1 MYSVNAILPME
12 FFFFSR
18 FVGER
23 EGCEVCSFKIECSNI
38 SFHKYKKKFL
48 EYLI

>member
-23 EGCEVCSFKIECSNI
+23 EGARSVVSKLSVVIYLFTNI
-38 SFHKYKKKFL
+38 RKNF
-48 EYLI
+48 